1 LDLLERYLQAVK
13 PLLPRKAQDDILLEL
28 SENIRCQMEEKEA
41 DLGRPLT
48 DAEQEEVIKQHGHP
62 VVVAARYRRPQ
73 YLIGPAVFPFYW
85 LILRIAAA
93 GALIV
98 RFVVEVVM
106 ALLSPDPAH
115 AILPA
120 LLAVPSVLVPVFFW
134 ITAAFAAFEIC
145 SSFAAMNWK
154 TSWSPR
160 SLPVMGTPAGTVAR
174 TESVALIV
182 FGAAAIV
189 WWQAVPTAPFLVLGP
204 AASIIALGPV
214 WTTLH
219 LPILLLAAAA
229 VAQACVDLARPQL
242 TSWRVKIRLAVQA
255 VGLGTLSRPPRG
267 QLYRRRSGCAGSSP
281 LQQRGGNF
289 KSDAVLLFPDRPD
302 HRGRA
307 VCLDMPPAISGRSVI
322 YVDKSAAVFS
332 PLPSPA
338 IQKRPLRPMQ
348 APERRK
354 RSR

>member
-1 LDLLERYLQAVK
+1 MILDLLERYLQAVK
-13 PLLPRKAQDDILLEL
+13 PLLPRKAQDDILREL

-134 ITAAFAAFEIC
+134 ITAVFAAFEIC
-145 SSFAAMNWK
+145 SSFVAMNWK

-219 LPILLLAAAA
+219 WPILLLAAAA

-242 TSWRVKIRLAVQA
+242 TSWRVKVRLAVQA
-255 VGLGTLSRPPRG
+255 VGLGILCLMLRAGNWIVVAPDVHDPARYSSGVGILNQTLFYCFLIGLIIEGVRFVWTCLRQFKAVPSFTSINQPPFF
-267 QLYRRRSGCAGSSP
+267 RRYHP
-281 LQQRGGNF
+281 QQSKNG
-289 KSDAVLLFPDRPD
+289 
-302 HRGRA
+302 H
-307 VCLDMPPAISGRSVI
+307 
-322 YVDKSAAVFS
+322 
-332 PLPSPA
+332 
-338 IQKRPLRPMQ
+338 
-348 APERRK
+348 
-354 RSR
+354 